1 MYLWEEMSSTSF
13 YSAILISAPS
23 VLLFFFFFLAVLS
36 LCCHTGLSLVAANP
50 GYSLV
55 AVHRLLTAV
64 SSLCAEHGL

>member
-23 VLLFFFFFLAVLS
+23 VLFVFFFSAVLS
-36 LCCHTGLSLVAANP
+36 LCCHTGSSLVAANP

-55 AVHRLLTAV
+55 AVHRLLIAV
-64 SSLCAEHGL
+64 SSLCTEHGL

>member
-1 MYLWEEMSSTSF
+1 MGGDELN
-13 YSAILISAPS
+13 I
-23 VLLFFFFFLAVLS
+23 LLFRHLDLCPPCVVVFFFFLAVLS